1 MKTTPRSP
9 QLPRILSLP
18 MRLVPGRLHGIM
30 AARLLEQVFA
40 AQKSDG
46 ELDFM
51 EGRSI
56 RIRVLD
62 ARIELSLAANA
73 AGFESLPLTHTAD
86 LVIEGKTY
94 DYLLLITGREDPDT
108 LFFQRRLRMSG
119 DTALG
124 VHLKNFLA
132 SVDLDSLPLATPSCA
147 PVWTGGYTCM
157 SAFWDRLGPE
167 VCCSES
173 YDRTCIAPRQPF
185 VTAAPVSLHASA
197 TQCVGW

>member
-132 SVDLDSLPLATPSCA
+132 SVDLDALPLATLVRP
-147 PVWTGGYTCM
+147 GL
-157 SAFWDRLGPE
+157 DRGLLLYERILG
-167 VCCSES
+167 
-173 YDRTCIAPRQPF
+173 
-185 VTAAPVSLHASA
+185 
-197 TQCVGW
+197 